1 MGVAAS
7 AASPLPEAAA
17 PADPPAKEDIQP
29 VAAADAPDDSPV
41 KEEIEPSAAAAADA
55 VDDDAEAAA
64 ETVVFDAGEEEQDE
78 CPFCVYMKGGGCK
91 EEFVEWEKCVE
102 EADVDGGNVV
112 KRCGKVMAALG
123 RCMENYPDYYTSVSC
138 KVDRQFWEEDL
149 PL

>member
-7 AASPLPEAAA
+7 AASPFPEAAA

-29 VAAADAPDDSPV
+29 AAAAHAPADSPV
-41 KEEIEPSAAAAADA
+41 KEEIEPAAAAAADA
-55 VDDDAEAAA
+55 VGDED
-64 ETVVFDAGEEEQDE
+64 GEEEQEE

-102 EADVDGGNVV
+102 EAEAEADGGNVV
-112 KRCGKVMAALG
+112 KQCGKVMAALG
-123 RCMENYPDYYTSVSC
+123 RCMENYPDYYTPVSC
-138 KVDRQFWEEDL
+138 KVDRQFWGEDL